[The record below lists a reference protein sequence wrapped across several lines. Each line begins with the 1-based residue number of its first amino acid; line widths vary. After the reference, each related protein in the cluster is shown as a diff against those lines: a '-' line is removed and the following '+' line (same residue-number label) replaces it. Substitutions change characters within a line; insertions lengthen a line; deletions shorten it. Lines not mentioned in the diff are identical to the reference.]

1 MCETAFVPVGPS
13 SFRLTPTESGYL
25 WASDGREVAVA
36 QQRDGRWDVVDVD
49 TGHVAVTLI
58 PAQTA
63 DGCKIALIDHR
74 ARLVATFAPGD
85 SDRNGLGLL
94 LDSYERLLMAVRAD
108 GPTGTHVID
117 AEGTVL
123 ALSAAAGSGS
133 AEIDIL
139 LTGAGALRTETL
151 VFGVTL
157 ALELVRRGAFTTA

>member
-1 MCETAFVPVGPS
+1 MCETAFVPAGPS
-13 SFRLTPTESGYL
+13 SFRLTPADSGFV
-25 WASDGREVAVA
+25 WGADGRDVAVA
-36 QQRDGRWDVVDVD
+36 QLRDGRWDVVDVD

-74 ARLVATFAPGD
+74 ARLVATFTPGLE
-85 SDRNGLGLL
+85 DRNGLGLL

-108 GPTGTHVID
+108 GPSGTHVID
-117 AEGTVL
+117 ADGNVL
-123 ALSAAAGSGS
+123 ALASTPGPASG
-133 AEIDIL
+133 EIDIL